1 MGRAS
6 DQIFVFKALTSSIG
20 LLASGL
26 LLQGLSSAIGLF
38 DSDLLLQ
45 GFHLRDRVIRFK
57 PSSARISPPRSGY
70 SVQTFFCKALSSE
83 IGLFD
88 SDLLLQGFHLREW
101 KPLFGIIFS
110 FKALSSTLGSSLKT
124 FFCKALTASKPASE
138 SRLTN
143 TGVSPCEV
151 FLFIVYYFATNI
163 SQHLQENHTRSPSG
177 RRYLRFF
184 KFFPNL

>member
-45 GFHLRDRVIRFK
+45 GFHLR
-57 PSSARISPPRSGY
+57 
-70 SVQTFFCKALSSE
+70 
-83 IGLFD
+83 
-88 SDLLLQGFHLREW
+88 EW

-110 FKALSSTLGSSLKT
+110 FKALSSTLGFFASGLLLQGFHLLDRKSDASCNSL
-124 FFCKALTASKPASE
+124 
-138 SRLTN
+138 
-143 TGVSPCEV
+143 
-151 FLFIVYYFATNI
+151 
-163 SQHLQENHTRSPSG
+163 
-177 RRYLRFF
+177 RRYTFG
-184 KFFPNL
+184 